1 MTYLQVELIASVCS
15 LFSQRTNIHH
25 QNQGRKNVCPKFREE
40 ASLSSFTEHI
50 YCGARDESEA
60 VNVDV
65 MVCEKFA
72 VSFA

>member
-1 MTYLQVELIASVCS
+1 M
-15 LFSQRTNIHH
+15 HH
-25 QNQGRKNVCPKFREE
+25 QNQGRKYVCPKFREE
-40 ASLSSFTEHI
+40 ALLSSFTEHI